1 MYIYIY
7 SIHVYIYI
15 ASMYIY
21 IASMFIIFNHDMG
34 VCLYGFP
41 ADSASLLSS
50 KERKRYCDV
59 REQGVVS

>member
-1 MYIYIY
+1 
-7 SIHVYIYI
+7 
-15 ASMYIY
+15 
-21 IASMFIIFNHDMG
+21 MG